1 MAQIDDLPADQ
12 QAVLRL
18 LLTQDR
24 SYDEIARTLRMAP
37 AAVRDRAHEAVG
49 TLGPSGGTLP
59 PERRDELT
67 DYLLGQQDADA
78 AQRTR
83 AALEDS
89 ASERGWAR
97 VVSAELRGLA
107 TRDLPEV
114 PDPAAPGAVSPLL
127 DDADEGLDGP
137 SAASDRQARRGA
149 ARPRS
154 SRRGGAILLGVLG
167 VLATLTIGFFIGR
180 ATKDDSSKASGQ
192 TAAEQQAARDVIGQ
206 ANLTAVPDAGAD
218 KALGVAQF
226 VERNGQ
232 RQINVLAE
240 GLPKAPKGSGY
251 GVWMIGS
258 KQQPVW
264 LGYFQAVT
272 TNGQAGAQSTL
283 KQDPRL
289 FQQVLITRESGRN
302 PKTPGSSY
310 LQGDIQ
316 FKTK

>member
-24 SYDEIARTLRMAP
+24 SYDEIARSLRMAP

-49 TLGPSGGTLP
+49 TLGPSGGTLK
-59 PERRDELT
+59 PERRDEIT
-67 DYLLGQQDADA
+67 DYLLGQQDEAAA
-78 AQRTR
+78 AQTR
-83 AALEDS
+83 DALEAS
-89 ASERGWAR
+89 ASERAWAR
-97 VVSAELRGLA
+97 VVAAELRGLA

-114 PDPAAPGAVSPLL
+114 PDPAAGAAASPLL
-127 DDADEGLDGP
+127 DATDDDLD
-137 SAASDRQARRGA
+137 SAKGATDRAARRSTSGA
-149 ARPRS
+149 RS

-167 VLATLTIGFFIGR
+167 VLATLAIGFFIGR
-180 ATKDDSSKASGQ
+180 ATKDDTPDAPAQ
-192 TAAEQQAARDVIGQ
+192 TAAQKQAARDVVGQ

-232 RQINVLAE
+232 RIINVLAE

-251 GVWMIGS
+251 GVWMTGGG
-258 KQQPVW
+258 QQPVW

-272 TNGQAGAQSTL
+272 TNGQVGAQSTL
-283 KQDPRL
+283 KQNPRA
-289 FQQVLITRESGRN
+289 FKQVLITRESGRN

-310 LQGDIQ
+310 LQGDIV
-316 FKTK
+316 FKK